1 MEHEILS
8 KMDNTIRTI
17 EYRVGVKGVAPRKD
31 LSIKDYLPDTVELKF
46 VRFGTEPWFLNDI
59 SLRGNRVL
67 KSGQLGRETTETF
80 YADLRLG
87 EVTASFRMP
96 APQYL
101 LDIIAEL
108 TPKDDD

>member
-17 EYRVGVKGVAPRKD
+17 EYRVGVKGVEQRKD
-31 LSIKDYLPDTVELKF
+31 FSKDYLPDTVELKF
-46 VRFGTEPWFLNDI
+46 IRLGTAPWSLNDI
-59 SLRGNRVL
+59 ALRGNRVL

-80 YADLRLG
+80 YANFY
-87 EVTASFRMP
+87 TAEITAAFGAP
-96 APQYL
+96 VPQYL